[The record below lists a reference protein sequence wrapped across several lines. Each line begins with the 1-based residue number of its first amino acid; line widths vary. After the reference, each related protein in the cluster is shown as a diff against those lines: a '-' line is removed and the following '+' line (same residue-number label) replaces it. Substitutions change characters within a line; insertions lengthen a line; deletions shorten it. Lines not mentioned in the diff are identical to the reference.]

1 MNEGLEAL
9 EKVKDFEIQ
18 FGGYDETGE
27 YKNYISLYQTPEYQ
41 VIRKELK
48 DFEWLKS
55 KINIDFFY
63 QLPSEDRVKLAEIL
77 GVKL

>member
-9 EKVKDFEIQ
+9 AKLRYFDEHTLIKDNKFRIM
-18 FGGYDETGE
+18 GE
-27 YKNYISLYQTPEYQ
+27 LDIIES
-41 VIRKELK
+41 ELK

-55 KINIDFFY
+55 KIGIDFFY
-63 QLPSEDRVKLAEIL
+63 NLPTEDRVKLAKIL